1 MLKSLVKGAASLG
14 DGVIA
19 NTLKPLTNP
28 QTVGDRPPLTDDDE
42 RKFGKGSFHQL
53 LGILRVNLTRSNEQ
67 SMRSNEQSM
76 RTKYLTYDKSTA
88 LTNLTEDFDIN
99 SLGAGG
105 WTVLNDQVYTDS
117 KQNKPNKKAAMLDY
131 KELVEECL
139 CQSED
144 ASKFFNFMTVL
155 IIIPCV
161 LHSTVI
167 FGFSTL
173 TLFLC
178 CTLISCI
185 IVHFLLFMYLIALM
199 LNVIEECDIFGKT
212 EQLSVHVQDDPFVQI
227 KCRKEFRSR
236 DVKLLCDKLNYN
248 RIECDY
254 VSRRRDREP
263 SRIPAKKPKRL
274 SQKTTKLKVFVG
286 KQILKQIPLS
296 SKLYPYIKC

>member
-1 MLKSLVKGAASLG
+1 MLKSLEKGAASLG

-42 RKFGKGSFHQL
+42 RKFGKESFRQL
-53 LGILRVNLTRSNEQ
+53 LGILRVNLTSSNEQ

-88 LTNLTEDFDIN
+88 LTNLTEDFDMN

-144 ASKFFNFMTVL
+144 VSNFFNFKTVV

-185 IVHFLLFMYLIALM
+185 IVYFLLSMYLIALM

-212 EQLSVHVQDDPFVQI
+212 EQLSVHAQDDPFVQI
-227 KCRKEFRSR
+227 KFRKELRSR
-236 DVKLLCDKLNYN
+236 DAKLLCDKLNYN

-254 VSRRRDREP
+254 GC
-263 SRIPAKKPKRL
+263 
-274 SQKTTKLKVFVG
+274 VFTR
-286 KQILKQIPLS
+286 
-296 SKLYPYIKC
+296 